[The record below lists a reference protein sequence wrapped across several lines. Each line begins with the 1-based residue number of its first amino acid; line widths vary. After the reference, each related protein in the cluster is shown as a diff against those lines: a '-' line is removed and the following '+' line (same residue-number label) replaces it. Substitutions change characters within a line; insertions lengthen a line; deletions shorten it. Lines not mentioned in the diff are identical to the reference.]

1 MYKLT
6 VVITTPPHKTGKQNK
21 DCLYVGCF
29 LVASKFQE
37 HKRLAAYIGAAIGGV
52 GGGFLWTAQGA
63 YFTQVAEIHAQQS
76 QQNIQ
81 ESTTYLAGLFA
92 FIYLLEE
99 VLLRTLSTLLLQ
111 IGLDWTTI
119 FAVYST
125 VAVVSTGM
133 MILVKNYP
141 NTDSTSIS
149 TTPTITTSSNV
160 WYKVT
165 AAVQLLK
172 NDPKMKYMIGL
183 NAVFGFAGA
192 FLNSYVNGEVVRV
205 ALNDQNSKYVGILT
219 GWLAAV
225 AAMMSLVFSR
235 LTNKGAV
242 LIAGALCF
250 MGVALPF
257 VVQPDARQMGWG
269 VLVLVYTLQGIG
281 RATFESTLKATF
293 ADYFSYEKE
302 GAFAN
307 IILQNGL
314 SSAFG
319 YMLTFRLV
327 CVKPSNYCIK
337 YHDGSLH
344 DVLSFELLVC
354 GASILAILG
363 YWRASSLYNVEQR
376 HIAVVEDGNAI
387 QA

>member
-1 MYKLT
+1 MWKLIF
-6 VVITTPPHKTGKQNK
+6 VDTTPYKTGKQFKNI

-29 LVASKFQE
+29 LVASCFQE
-37 HKRLAAYIGAAIGGV
+37 YKRLAAFTGAAIGGV

-63 YFTQVAEIHAQQS
+63 YFTQVADTHARQS

-92 FIYLLEE
+92 FIYLSEE
-99 VLLRTLSTLLLQ
+99 VLLRTLSTFLLQ
-111 IGLDWTTI
+111 MGLDWTTI
-119 FAVYST
+119 FSVYST

-133 MILVKNYP
+133 MALVKDYP
-141 NTDSTSIS
+141 NTDSSSITTTTS
-149 TTPTITTSSNV
+149 TTV

-172 NDPKMKYMIGL
+172 TDPKMKYMIGL

-242 LIAGALCF
+242 LKVGALCF

-257 VVQPDARQMGWG
+257 VIQPDAQQIGWM

-314 SSAFG
+314 SSALG

-327 CVKPSNYCIK
+327 CVKPSKYCIK

-354 GASILAILG
+354 GASVLAILG
-363 YWRASSLYNVEQR
+363 YSRASSLYKAEQHHTPFVENGT
-376 HIAVVEDGNAI
+376 AVEA
-387 QA
+387 